1 MGSSQSSTQFTE
13 GSLKQAADLL
23 AQKTQPTREVVDVLF
38 KYMLS
43 ELKIKDFYSLT
54 SSEECNKYIM
64 FLGSRL
70 EPLFYDLKVMPSK
83 GKDGTIYFQ
92 KISKFQRKP
101 DSDSEERKKAD
112 ADADDRKSTCLFI
125 AYFYIR
131 IFQIY
136 GSLALTLID
145 DVRSFVE
152 NGVIQSASEYMK
164 SLNKIDLQLG
174 DPLGTVG
181 APFGQRSIQRGGAKV
196 VANEG
201 KRKDDNHAETV
212 LGDTELRFLLTSTLI
227 SSKTLGIADI
237 NVKYLTDSAISS
249 RVAYAFRTTVGNVY
263 VNANK
268 PDSANALE
276 EESKGFFL
284 FLLPDST
291 KRHLVIQLPFTSEM
305 SDVEQNSVKVEFDR
319 NMIACMYN
327 KTVKIPTDP
336 IYNVINGTLGRSQNN
351 KSFVMIRTS
360 SNQYIVQGP
369 RSYDFKL
376 LIQSIFTYLQKGV
389 KDFIQAVITAKEEQ
403 TKIDVPEE
411 AVERSMDVR
420 QFMQGRSR
428 VGWDGR
434 RLDDDDRGLFGR
446 DAYGRS
452 YGRDSYDMY
461 GRRRDN
467 RDETLDRFMATDT
480 RAHEALRLSN
490 ILSSLRTTRPYAY
503 CVARGLRLLSAVQQA
518 TPPGWKTSVCETRFL
533 VDRAGSHDGAP
544 AQDKTIDS
552 SPGIVALSQLFFD
565 TVKSTTS
572 DITMSPQSLR
582 QYTTFLAQ
590 MYQLYTGEA
599 PTLSKLDP
607 AEKPLTKIKQDFTQ
621 SVCTPNKIATVPNSR
636 VNEVWS
642 RVKALF
648 NRQMVHSAKCGALFK
663 ELFFMKRLA
672 NGSLYVSIHPNVI
685 KRGIPELDRLTTK
698 AKDLLTKY
706 YVDCENGYKAGMT
719 IIASATAE
727 AAEQKAAEAAGDEAA
742 GRGENP
748 DQPPEPGQGQDPN
761 RAPRDPNRAPR
772 DPNRAPQDPNRA
784 PQDPNQ
790 PPQIRPQLRPRAITR
805 RQTVGRNAPQQQ
817 QPQQQPQPQQ
827 PPPQTQQVLRS
838 ALKKSVT
845 INPIVTNQ
853 FGRTARTGGNRYTRK
868 LYSNK

>member
-23 AQKTQPTREVVDVLF
+23 AQKTQPTREVVDILF

-54 SSEECNKYIM
+54 SSDECNKYII

-83 GKDGTIYFQ
+83 GRDGTIYFQ
-92 KISKFQRKP
+92 RISKFQRRP
-101 DSDSEERKKAD
+101 ESDSDDRKKTD

-164 SLNKIDLQLG
+164 SINKLDLQLG

-237 NVKYLTDSAISS
+237 NVKYLKDSAISS
-249 RVAYAFRTTVGNVY
+249 RVAYAFKTTTLGSVY

-268 PDSANALE
+268 LDSANALE

-305 SDVEQNSVKVEFDR
+305 SDVEQNSVKIEFDK

-327 KTVKIPTDP
+327 KTVKIPTDS
-336 IYNVINGTLGRSQNN
+336 IYNVINGTLGRSQNY
-351 KSFVMIRTS
+351 KSFVMIRNS

-376 LIQSIFTYLQKGV
+376 LIQTIFIYLQKGV
-389 KDFIQAVITAKEEQ
+389 NDFIQAVITAKEEQ

-411 AVERSMDVR
+411 AIERSMDVR

-434 RLDDDDRGLFGR
+434 RLDDDDDRGLFGR
-446 DAYGRS
+446 DRYGRR

-480 RAHEALRLSN
+480 KAHEALRLSS
-490 ILSSLRTTRPYAY
+490 ILKTLGTTRPYAY
-503 CVARGLRLLSAVQQA
+503 CVSRGLRLLSAVQQA
-518 TPPGWKTSVCETRFL
+518 MPPEWKTNVCETKFL
-533 VDRAGSHDGAP
+533 IDKAGGPHDGAP

-599 PTLSKLDP
+599 PELSKLDP

-663 ELFFMKRLA
+663 ELFFIKRLA

-748 DQPPEPGQGQDPN
+748 DQPPEPGQGQDPKP
-761 RAPRDPNRAPR
+761 RAPRNPNLPR
-772 DPNRAPQDPNRA
+772 R
-784 PQDPNQ
+784 DPNQ
-790 PPQIRPQLRPRAITR
+790 PPRDPNQPPPNQPQLSQRTTTR
-805 RQTVGRNAPQQQ
+805 RQTVGRN
-817 QPQQQPQPQQ
+817 
-827 PPPQTQQVLRS
+827 PPQAPRGVLKRD
-838 ALKKSVT
+838 T
-845 INPIVTNQ
+845 RFNPIAINQ
-853 FGRTARTGGNRYTRK
+853 FGQTAPLSKAGGGNRYTRK
-868 LYSNK
+868 QK